1 MRLQRQKL
9 PFTCNQ
15 RRGTL
20 LFRITWKG
28 DWTSGVSLRYES
40 TSRGQKFSKSKKFS
54 SFSSNRVFPM
64 FQDSG
69 IILSEKIFSQ
79 FQTTLSPGIAMRS
92 QRQKL
97 PLTCHQRRRT
107 LPVRITWKGD
117 WTSGVSL
124 RCESTSR
131 GQKFS
136 KSKNFQL
143 FSNRV
148 FPMFQDSGIIL
159 SEKIFSD
166 FQTTLSPG
174 IAMRSQRQKLLLTC
188 NQRRRTLPVRIIWKG
203 VSLHCD
209 ARVPDASRGQKF
221 SKSKKFSNFFKT
233 GFLHVSGLWDNFKRK
248 KFFRLSDQSESRYCN
263 EIPKAETPLHLY
275 SEKADSPCSD
285 HRITLKGDWTSV
297 VSLRCES
304 ASRGQKFSKSK
315 NFSKFRFYW
324 ISGQF
329 LGTAYWGKT
338 SWGNIS
344 GTESRGAG
352 GQWGSTSWGITSLGQ
367 YPWGR
372 TSLGQNLTET
382 SL

>member
-1 MRLQRQKL
+1 MKNGLESQYDTRVPIGVKDFLSQKIFRLFFQNRFLRVSGLWDNSKRNFFFEFQTIQSPGIAMRLQRQKL

-221 SKSKKFSNFFKT
+221 SKSKKFSTFFQN
-233 GFLHVSGLWDNFKRK
+233 GFSSC
-248 KFFRLSDQSESRYCN
+248 FR
-263 EIPKAETPLHLY
+263 
-275 SEKADSPCSD
+275 
-285 HRITLKGDWTSV
+285 TLG
-297 VSLRCES
+297 
-304 ASRGQKFSKSK
+304 
-315 NFSKFRFYW
+315 
-324 ISGQF
+324 
-329 LGTAYWGKT
+329 
-338 SWGNIS
+338 
-344 GTESRGAG
+344 
-352 GQWGSTSWGITSLGQ
+352 
-367 YPWGR
+367 
-372 TSLGQNLTET
+372 
-382 SL
+382 